1 MDAKKSKR
9 FVKIQQTLPDN
20 VMVKLLQKGKVTYK
34 QKKYSIYRVKNLHK
48 SNI

>member
-1 MDAKKSKR
+1 MNAKKSKR
-9 FVKIQQTLPDN
+9 FSELQQTLPDN
-20 VMVKLLQKGKVTYK
+20 VIVRLLQKGNVTYN

>member
-9 FVKIQQTLPDN
+9 FAKIQQTLPYN
-20 VMVKLLQKGKVTYK
+20 VMVKLLQEGTVTYN
-34 QKKYSIYRVKNLHK
+34 QKKYSIKRVKNLHK